1 MPRTALIIL
10 ILLVLNLPA
19 SLFAADE
26 LAVLESVV
34 TAAERLQPGLNS
46 YHVRVETSRIE
57 DMIAQLTKGMPPEVK
72 PPTAPVIHKFWQ
84 RQGKGLV
91 YASGTDLAP
100 YVEKMVQQVS
110 TNLAVELNE
119 MLLPP
124 GRVEQR
130 RELTKAAKITLSDVA
145 LADKLLHHLEIT
157 FSEPTDLN
165 QAFYLNGMRLPQK
178 QIKTLI
184 FDIDSHSGTVNELDI
199 IVDNGLQLTVEI
211 RYIEV
216 EGGLIPER
224 FKVTSPDGKVDD
236 AFEVKFTKV
245 DGFVLPASML
255 RSIRR
260 PDLEDTFEVVFK
272 DYQVNQPI
280 PAALQDRL
288 KE

>member
-1 MPRTALIIL
+1 MPRTVLFILTLLI
-10 ILLVLNLPA
+10 LNLPA
-19 SLFAADE
+19 PLFATDE
-26 LAVLESVV
+26 LAVLEAVV
-34 TAAERLQPGLNS
+34 TAAEKLQPGLNS
-46 YHVRVETSRIE
+46 YHVTVETSRIE
-57 DMIAQLTKGMPPEVK
+57 DMMTQLTKGMPPEVK
-72 PPTAPVIHKFWQ
+72 PPPAPVIHKFWQ
-84 RQGKGLV
+84 RQGKGLI
-91 YASGTDLAP
+91 YASGTELAP

-110 TNLAVELNE
+110 TNLGVELNE

-124 GRVEQR
+124 GRAEQR
-130 RELTKAAKITLSDVA
+130 RELTKEAKITLSDVA
-145 LADKLLHHLEIT
+145 LADKRLHHLEII

-178 QIKTLI
+178 QIKALV
-184 FDIDSHSGTVNELDI
+184 FDIDSDTGTVNELDI
-199 IVDNGLQLTVEI
+199 TADNGLQLIVEI

-236 AFEVKFTKV
+236 VFEVRFTQV

-260 PDLEDTFEVVFK
+260 PDLEDAFEVVFK

-280 PAALQDRL
+280 PAALQSRL